1 MKKIFIAAFAAVSF
15 IACNKDIDTAI
26 TPDNSSLSD
35 GAVVTMTFTD
45 ETTTRAFFAEAAT
58 AEAWEKSL
66 SALSVYVFNAK
77 GDLITDRTFTAS
89 ELTAKSATFALPHAT
104 AGTTCDFYAVA
115 NMSLSGIATKSA
127 LLAKLET
134 AAADYNGTFA
144 EVSTKAKRSGGFVM
158 TAGMSKAVAA
168 EGSTT
173 SVALTL
179 KRTVAK
185 IAVQTS
191 IDPTFA
197 TKYSGTL
204 TVTSTKLLRAAS
216 QTPIIAPATPTPGA
230 MTFTH
235 TQTAAAA
242 SGKFNNLFY
251 LFENGALAEASRV
264 TLEITATYD
273 ADGNASTTAD
283 RMEVVYSV
291 PLTGK
296 AGGQIARNGYY
307 RVAANITGLVGQDC
321 QVTVSVAE
329 WETPVTQSVDLGA

>member
-1 MKKIFIAAFAAVSF
+1 MKKILFAAFAALSM
-15 IACNKDIDTAI
+15 IACNKDDATTVIPDIDNTLNGAI
-26 TPDNSSLSD
+26 V
-35 GAVVTMTFTD
+35 AMRFTD
-45 ETTTRAFFAEAAT
+45 ETPTRAFFAEAAA

-66 SALSVYVFNAK
+66 SSLSVYVFNAK
-77 GDLITDRTFTAS
+77 GDLIVLRNFTAS
-89 ELTAKSATFALPHAT
+89 ELTARSATFALPHAT

-115 NMSLSGIATKSA
+115 NLSLSGIATKSA

-158 TAGMSKAVAA
+158 TAGVSKAVAD
-168 EGSTT
+168 GSTT

-185 IAVQTS
+185 VAVQTS
-191 IDPTFA
+191 IDPAFA
-197 TKYSGTL
+197 SKYSGTL
-204 TVTSTKLLRAAS
+204 TVTGTKLLRAAS

-230 MTFTH
+230 MTYTH
-235 TQTAAAA
+235 TQAPAAA
-242 SGKFNNLFY
+242 SGKYNNLFY
-251 LFENGALAEASRV
+251 IFENGALAEASRV
-264 TLEITATYD
+264 ALEITATYD

-283 RMEVVYSV
+283 RMEVVYTV

-296 AGGQIARNGYY
+296 AGGEIARNGYY

-321 QVTVSVAE
+321 QVSVSVAE

>member
-1 MKKIFIAAFAAVSF
+1 MKKILFAAFAALALYSCDKFEPATETPVP
-15 IACNKDIDTAI
+15 
-26 TPDNSSLSD
+26 TPDD

-66 SALSVYVFNAK
+66 SALSVYVFNSK
-77 GDLITDRTFTAS
+77 GDLITERSFTAS
-89 ELTAKSATFALPHAT
+89 ELSAKSATFALPHAT

-115 NMSLSGIATKSA
+115 NISLSGVATKSA

-185 IAVQTS
+185 VAVQTS
-191 IDPTFA
+191 IDATFA

-230 MTFTH
+230 MTYTH

-251 LFENGALAEASRV
+251 LFENGALAEANRV

-273 ADGNASTTAD
+273 ADGNSSTTAD
-283 RMEVVYSV
+283 RMEVVYTV

-296 AGGQIARNGYY
+296 AGGEIARNGYY
-307 RVAANITGLVGQDC
+307 RVAANLTGLVGQDC
-321 QVTVSVAE
+321 QVTVSVAD

>member
-1 MKKIFIAAFAAVSF
+1 MKKILFAALAALALYSCDKAETTT
-15 IACNKDIDTAI
+15 IIPEPKLDA
-26 TPDNSSLSD
+26 D
-35 GAVVTMTFTD
+35 GAMIAMTFTD
-45 ETTTRAFFAEAAT
+45 EPPTRAFFAETAT

-66 SALSVYVFNAK
+66 SSLAVYVFSAQ
-77 GDLITDRTFTAS
+77 GDLITQRDFTAS
-89 ELTAKSATFALPHAT
+89 ELSARSARFSLPHAT

-115 NMSLSGIATKSA
+115 NYSSLSGVTTKSS

-134 AAADYNGTFA
+134 AAADYNGTFT

-158 TAGMSKAVAA
+158 TAGVSKAIA
-168 EGSTT
+168 EGGTT

-185 IAVQTS
+185 VAVQTS
-191 IDPTFA
+191 VDASFNS
-197 TKYSGTL
+197 KYSGTL
-204 TVTSTKLLRAAS
+204 TVTGTKVVRAAS

-230 MTFTH
+230 MTYTH
-235 TQTAAAA
+235 TQAPAAA
-242 SGKFNNLFY
+242 SGKYNNLFY
-251 LFENGALAEASRV
+251 IFENGALAEASRV
-264 TLEITATYD
+264 ALEITATYD

-283 RMEVVYSV
+283 RMEVVYTV

-296 AGGQIARNGYY
+296 AGGEIARNGYY

-321 QVTVSVAE
+321 QVSVSVAE